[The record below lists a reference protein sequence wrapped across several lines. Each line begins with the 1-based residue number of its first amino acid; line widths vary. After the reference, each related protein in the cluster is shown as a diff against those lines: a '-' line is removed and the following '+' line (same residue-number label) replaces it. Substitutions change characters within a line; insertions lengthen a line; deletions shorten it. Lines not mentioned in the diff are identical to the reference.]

1 MTHILSKSTYIKGL
15 QCEKA
20 LYMFKKHPYLRDKLS
35 LEQRAIFKRG
45 TDVGILARELFPG
58 GENMTPA
65 SPTLFSKMHEKT
77 LENMKNPNINVM
89 YEAIFIHNET
99 LIMLDI
105 LVRDGNKW
113 KAIEVKSSMTIS
125 DTYKRDAA
133 LQYYVLKGCNIDI
146 SDIQLMYIN
155 GNYIRDKELDLSQ
168 LFICESVKEY
178 AENHLHEIEDKI
190 NHFKDI
196 ISKDKSP
203 YINIGAH
210 CFSPYKCDFHGH
222 CWKKTPDNSFLHIS
236 ACDNNSLF
244 NAYNNG
250 ITNNEGFKKII
261 DPLSL
266 EMQQIDALEQNT
278 YYIDYKK
285 FYKLVEKRTESTA
298 FLNILFQK
306 PAVPLLEGHKP
317 YQEIMLAFSILNGE
331 DNKTTNWHCLD
342 DISKMHVGIKI
353 LSDELKHYD
362 KVIYFSSQN
371 INHLI
376 YKYNIID
383 SKDITYRI
391 CNFRDV
397 LIQSDFFNK
406 KTKYDFSLKT
416 IYEAIF
422 PNEIIPNHD
431 RISYNAMSN
440 NSIEHL
446 LALEDMEEEN
456 KYLKKVFLN
465 LRR

>member
-178 AENHLHEIEDKI
+178 AENHLQEIDYKI
-190 NHFKDI
+190 NHLKDI
-196 ISKDKSP
+196 IKKDKSP
-203 YINIGAH
+203 SINIGTH
-210 CFSPYKCDFHGH
+210 CFFPYKCDFHGH
-222 CWKKTPDNSFLHIS
+222 CWKKIPDNSFLHIS

-285 FYKLVEKRTESTA
+285 FYKLVEKRTKNTA

-317 YQEIMLAFSILNGE
+317 YQEIMLAFSILSEN
-331 DNKTTNWHCLD
+331 DNKITNWHCLD
-342 DISKMHVGIKI
+342 DISKMHIGIKL
-353 LSDELKHYD
+353 LSDELKQYD
-362 KVIYFSSQN
+362 QVI
-371 INHLI
+371 
-376 YKYNIID
+376 
-383 SKDITYRI
+383 
-391 CNFRDV
+391 
-397 LIQSDFFNK
+397 
-406 KTKYDFSLKT
+406 
-416 IYEAIF
+416 
-422 PNEIIPNHD
+422 
-431 RISYNAMSN
+431 
-440 NSIEHL
+440 
-446 LALEDMEEEN
+446 
-456 KYLKKVFLN
+456 
-465 LRR
+465 

>member
-1 MTHILSKSTYIKGL
+1 
-15 QCEKA
+15 
-20 LYMFKKHPYLRDKLS
+20 
-35 LEQRAIFKRG
+35 
-45 TDVGILARELFPG
+45 
-58 GENMTPA
+58 
-65 SPTLFSKMHEKT
+65 
-77 LENMKNPNINVM
+77 
-89 YEAIFIHNET
+89 
-99 LIMLDI
+99 
-105 LVRDGNKW
+105 
-113 KAIEVKSSMTIS
+113 
-125 DTYKRDAA
+125 
-133 LQYYVLKGCNIDI
+133 
-146 SDIQLMYIN
+146 
-155 GNYIRDKELDLSQ
+155 
-168 LFICESVKEY
+168 
-178 AENHLHEIEDKI
+178 
-190 NHFKDI
+190 
-196 ISKDKSP
+196 
-203 YINIGAH
+203 
-210 CFSPYKCDFHGH
+210 
-222 CWKKTPDNSFLHIS
+222 
-236 ACDNNSLF
+236 
-244 NAYNNG
+244 
-250 ITNNEGFKKII
+250 
-261 DPLSL
+261 
-266 EMQQIDALEQNT
+266 MQQIDALDQNT

-342 DISKMHVGIKI
+342 DISKMHIGIKL
-353 LSDELKHYD
+353 LSDELKQYD

-422 PNEIIPNHD
+422 PNETIPNHD